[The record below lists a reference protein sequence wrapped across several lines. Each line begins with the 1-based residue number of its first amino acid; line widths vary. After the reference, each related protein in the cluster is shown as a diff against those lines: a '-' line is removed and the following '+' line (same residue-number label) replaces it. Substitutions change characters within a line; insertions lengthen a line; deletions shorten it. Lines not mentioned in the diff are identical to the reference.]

1 MKIRLTNPRWPTS
14 IQYQAK
20 TIRSYSKRRVV
31 LLNGA
36 IARDHIA
43 HFSGVL
49 CELGEQPCK
58 GQMLPCEEIKIM
70 QESSSYRARATQG
83 QWARAKHCLNQ
94 EYDAGYGQTRRHDMM
109 LIDHIKTGSSI
120 RKDSDG

>member
-1 MKIRLTNPRWPTS
+1 MQIRLTNPRWPTS

-70 QESSSYRARATQG
+70 QRIFELSGTSNPRAVG
-83 QWARAKHCLNQ
+83 QSKTLPKPGVWRWIRSNPKTR
-94 EYDAGYGQTRRHDMM
+94 YDAY
-109 LIDHIKTGSSI
+109 
-120 RKDSDG
+120 